1 MTLQRRGEI
10 AIDLHGAA
18 AHVVMGDGDDA
29 KSRGAGPAHAARQ
42 QTIAEPELPPNHVAR
57 LVLQSRSLH
66 TALYIKNDANDSV
79 PSWWFSLGNRASIAP
94 KVCSD
99 LPTRPSA
106 TGGVDRCRRA

>member
-10 AIDLHGAA
+10 TVDLHGAA

-29 KSRGAGPAHAARQ
+29 KSRGAGSAHAARE

-57 LVLQSRSLH
+57 LVLQSRTLH

-79 PSWWFSLGNRASIAP
+79 LTRWFSLG
-94 KVCSD
+94 KWGSD
-99 LPTRPSA
+99 GPESVERFTYA
-106 TGGVDRCRRA
+106 TVSNWRS